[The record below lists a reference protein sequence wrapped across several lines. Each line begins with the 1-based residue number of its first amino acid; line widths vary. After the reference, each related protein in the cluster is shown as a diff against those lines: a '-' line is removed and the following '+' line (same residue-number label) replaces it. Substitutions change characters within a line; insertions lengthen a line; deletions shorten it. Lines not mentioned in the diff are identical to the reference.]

1 VIDLPGH
8 STQQQSRGLSTPALL
23 LSISG
28 VVLTKEWFAG
38 FHCSNGCQLRDNF
51 FPPFKESLAIRLAC
65 PEVEMLLFS
74 DKED

>member
-1 VIDLPGH
+1 
-8 STQQQSRGLSTPALL
+8 L

-38 FHCSNGCQLRDNF
+38 FHRSNGCQLRDNF
-51 FPPFKESLAIRLAC
+51 FPPFKKSLTTGLAC
-65 PEVEMLLFS
+65 PEFNRLLFS